1 MCSFR
6 ERIGSPGTPTRVS
19 QVEVACD
26 RDPASAGFAVRQRRT
41 APGVWSPDPRPAGCV
56 HRPPAAG
63 LKGCGP
69 ADANDAGSRCCL
81 LRVEL
86 DDELFLH
93 RQVDLLARR
102 DGADLGRHLTGI
114 ELEPLRDAAALD
126 LLHRVHDGGI
136 LPARLPD
143 PDEVSRL
150 DRERRDIDFPSV
162 HGEMP
167 MSYELAG

>member
-1 MCSFR
+1 FAN
-6 ERIGSPGTPTRVS
+6 GSAARGPQRAFPKSRSPATATQPALVLRSASGGPPPG
-19 QVEVACD
+19 
-26 RDPASAGFAVRQRRT
+26 
-41 APGVWSPDPRPAGCV
+41 WSPDPRPAGCV

-69 ADANDAGSRCCL
+69 ADANDAGSRCCR

-86 DDELFLH
+86 ADELFLH

-150 DRERRDIDFPSV
+150 DRERRDIDFP
-162 HGEMP
+162 
-167 MSYELAG
+167 